1 MTNKITRRTARES
14 AVKLVFAH
22 SINNEENAEEFY
34 TLAVAEHEIAANDFT
49 RSLFFGVL
57 ENKEKIDEAIS
68 AHASGWKMSR
78 ISKMSLAIMRV
89 CTYELLFTDVP
100 KEIAINEAVEIAK
113 AYDNDGA
120 PAFIN
125 GILNS
130 VSKAKG
136 VAE

>member
-1 MTNKITRRTARES
+1 MTKKITRHEARES

-34 TLAVAEHEIAANDFT
+34 NLALEEHEIAANDFT
-49 RSLFFGVL
+49 KSLFFGVL
-57 ENKEKIDEAIS
+57 ENKEKIDDAIS
-68 AHASGWKMSR
+68 AHANGWKLSR
-78 ISKMSLAIMRV
+78 ISKISLAVMRG

-113 AYDNDGA
+113 AYDDGGA
-120 PAFIN
+120 PAFVN

-130 VSKAKG
+130 VSASKG
-136 VAE
+136 GEQ

>member
-1 MTNKITRRTARES
+1 MTKRITRHEARES

-34 TLAVAEHEIAANDFT
+34 NLALEEHEIAANDFT
-49 RSLFFGVL
+49 KSLFFGVL
-57 ENKEKIDEAIS
+57 ENKEKIDDAIS
-68 AHASGWKMSR
+68 AYANGWKLSR
-78 ISKMSLAIMRV
+78 ISKISLAVMRV

-113 AYDNDGA
+113 AYDDDGA
-120 PAFIN
+120 PAFVN

-130 VSKAKG
+130 VSASKG
-136 VAE
+136 GEQ